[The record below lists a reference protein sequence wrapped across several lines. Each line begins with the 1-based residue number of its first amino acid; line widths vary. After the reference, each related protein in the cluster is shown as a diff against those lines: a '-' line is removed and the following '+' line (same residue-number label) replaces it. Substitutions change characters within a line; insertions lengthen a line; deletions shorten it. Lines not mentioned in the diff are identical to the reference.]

1 MRADLFDI
9 ECDFYL
15 AGPQAF
21 VDTLRRELLAAGV
34 PQAQVFA
41 EAL

>member
-15 AGPQAF
+15 AGPVAF
-21 VDTLRRELLAAGV
+21 VDALEAELRLAGV
-34 PQAQVFA
+34 PQAQVFT
-41 EAL
+41 LVL